1 MKKYLLTVVAA
12 LAAVS
17 FNSCTNEIDMF
28 EPLNSD
34 KATIDLNI
42 TNDNSMN
49 TRAVGNVSDPS
60 GWYITVGTNAQIQV
74 SELSSQKYNAGNY
87 NITVSN
93 YASEAAAITAN
104 DAYYEGT
111 NENENLKKGSN
122 SVTVACGTA
131 KNCRVKADLAGLDG
145 FNQISDAKL
154 TVSQASVSARELTT
168 ANTTGYF
175 YAGSGKTISYT
186 LSYTYTK
193 ADNSTDEK
201 TATGSISNPAAATE
215 YQVKVV
221 TNSNGTITLT
231 VTYDTEFTTVTTET
245 ITIDAATG
253 DKTTT
258 PAQS

>member
-1 MKKYLLTVVAA
+1 MKKYLMTVVAA
-12 LAAVS
+12 LAAAS
-17 FNSCTNEIDMF
+17 FTSCTNEIDMF
-28 EPLNSD
+28 ESLTSE

-42 TNDNSMN
+42 TNDNVMN
-49 TRAVGNVSDPS
+49 TRAVSDVADPS
-60 GWYITVGTNAQIQV
+60 SWYITVGNNNQILV
-74 SELSSQKYNAGNY
+74 SGLSAKKYEAGKY

-93 YASEAAAITAN
+93 YTNEAAAITAN

-111 NENENLKKGSN
+111 NENEELKKGSN
-122 SVTVACGTA
+122 PVTVACGTA
-131 KNCRVKADLAGLDG
+131 KNCRVKADLTNLVG
-145 FNQISDAKL
+145 FNQITDAKL

-175 YAGSGKTISYT
+175 YAGTGKTISYM

-193 ADNSTDEK
+193 ADNSTVDK
-201 TATGSISNPAAATE
+201 SASGSISNPAAATE

-231 VTYDTEFTTVTTET
+231 VTYDTEFTTTVAET

-253 DKTTT
+253 EK
-258 PAQS
+258 ANNQ